1 MAVARIAAD
10 GMTLEMPE
18 QNKSK
23 KPAPARSGNT
33 NKPMQHDKS
42 MDKDM
47 QEKRGSNQG
56 ANTGNRGGSK

>member
-1 MAVARIAAD
+1 
-10 GMTLEMPE
+10 MPE

-23 KPAPARSGNT
+23 KQVPARSGNT
-33 NKPMQHDKS
+33 NKPMQQDKG

-56 ANTGNRGGSK
+56 SNTGNRGGTK